1 MKTKKLL
8 SLVGL
13 LILVTS
19 ICYDSSAQG
28 SLAIAVDQS
37 NRRPISIPC
46 GGYYTSLLSHVDF
59 NNGISV
65 KEDTWTITN
74 VGNESLT
81 LQLPLTLS
89 VGSSPNL
96 SITSQPQSIL
106 RPGDVTTFTT
116 SYLYSFGSN
125 DIGFIAINT
134 GGSPEDNCGFLL
146 RGMIETVSLCQC
158 YCADN
163 NQLTEV
169 CTFELD
175 GFLGGINL
183 DEDICESDPTDVS
196 CNSIQLVTECDCSNT
211 INTETLSLYADTMR
225 ITGLAGTNIMLSDNV
240 DSDEFSFLNRN
251 GAPFRTGSFLG
262 QINSSGYID
271 IPMFRRPE
279 TSINIMLNGVRFTS
293 NTSCPLI
300 EDCPDDGGDA
310 AIPAGNLET
319 IPTLSEWSIFLL
331 GLILINIGVVM
342 LHSQVFV
349 DKSNKKLKL

>member
-13 LILVTS
+13 LILIIL
-19 ICYDSSAQG
+19 ICNDSLAQG
-28 SLAIAVDQS
+28 SLAITVDQS

-46 GGYYTSLLSHVDF
+46 GGYYTSLLAHVDF

-81 LQLPLTLS
+81 IQLPLTFS
-89 VGSSPNL
+89 AGSSPNL

-116 SYLYSFGSN
+116 SYVYSFGSN
-125 DIGFIAINT
+125 DLGFIDIDT
-134 GGSPEDNCGFLL
+134 GGSPDDNCGFLL

-158 YCADN
+158 YCSDN
-163 NQLTEV
+163 NELVEV

-175 GFLGGINL
+175 GFLGGISIDDN
-183 DEDICESDPTDVS
+183 ICESDPEDIS

-211 INTETLSLYADTMR
+211 INTETLSLFADTMR
-225 ITGLAGTNIMLSDNV
+225 ITGLPGTNILLSDNV
-240 DSDEFSFLNRN
+240 DSDQHSFLNRN
-251 GAPFRTGSFLG
+251 GAPFRRGSFLG
-262 QINSSGYID
+262 QINTSGYVD

-279 TSINIMLNGVRFTS
+279 TSINIMLNGVKFTS

-310 AIPAGNLET
+310 VIPAGNMET

-331 GLILINIGVVM
+331 GIILTIIGLVALRSPIIDGATV
-342 LHSQVFV
+342 
-349 DKSNKKLKL
+349 KN